1 MKKEIALIPKITQ
14 ALKEVMAASGSTL
27 PLPSGIDV
35 LSEKLAKALTETYD
49 SKEDPIVLAYIAT
62 TVAIGSDP
70 LTGQVAIP
78 AGTSYIFTHNLG
90 FIPHVTVVRSAGALW
105 WGITSLTAT
114 TVTIYSDHP
123 YLCINEIRR
132 TLLSI

>member
-27 PLPSGIDV
+27 PMPSGIDV

-62 TVAIGSDP
+62 TIASIGGNLADG
-70 LTGQVAIP
+70 LVAIP
-78 AGTSYIFTHNLG
+78 AGSSYTFAHALG
-90 FIPHVTVVRSAGALW
+90 FIPHVTIIAAPGNFSYMVSA
-105 WGITSLTAT
+105 LTDA
-114 TVTIYSDHP
+114 TVTIYSNHP
-123 YLCINEIRR
+123 TGDTGTYRVIC
-132 TLLSI
+132 S

>member
-27 PLPSGIDV
+27 PMPSGIDV

-62 TVAIGSDP
+62 TIATLGGN
-70 LTGQVAIP
+70 LANGQVAIP
-78 AGTSYIFTHNLG
+78 SGSTYVFTHGLG
-90 FIPHVTVVRSAGALW
+90 FVPHVTIVGNADSNAT
-105 WGITSLTAT
+105 ITSLTDT
-114 TVTIYSDHP
+114 TVTLYHWHP
-123 YLCINEIRR
+123 SGN
-132 TLLSI
+132 TSIFRVICS